1 MKKKLIKFIS
11 TVLVIASFVCMIPKA
26 APVSA
31 LTRDE
36 YVGQFVERMYTMVLG
51 RRSEAAGYEYWKTRI
66 LSGETTGATC
76 AYGFFESAEYR
87 SFNTSNEQYVR
98 TLYNVILGREC
109 DPAGLQYWLNFLA
122 GGTAR
127 VNILAGFVGSQEY
140 AQICQAYNIAVGT
153 LNADA
158 STTAAVQ
165 NAPAATTTSTAATA
179 PTNTG
184 RLSRESDGV
193 YFYND
198 QGIKLTGW
206 QRYDG
211 YRYYFDPEN
220 NGKAVKG
227 WKFIDGLK
235 YYFDD
240 NYRLVQNVSG
250 LIGNQTS
257 YFLSLNLQTNT
268 IIVYAQDTPGGQ
280 YNIPVMAMRCST
292 GAPSSETPQGT
303 FNISKGASWGAQVVN
318 GQTRYNQYISVIN
331 GTTMFH
337 TAWYYVQGNHDTM
350 SVSAYNQL
358 GTAATNGDIIL
369 NANDAR
375 WIWEHCAGNSQIRI
389 YNESSTIPFDQPGI
403 NQPVLISGDYG
414 SDPSDIWR

>member
-1 MKKKLIKFIS
+1 MKNRLIKILS
-11 TVLVIASFVCMIPKA
+11 TVLLISTFLCIFPHGRD
-26 APVSA
+26 VSA
-31 LTRDE
+31 LTREE

-51 RRSEAAGYEYWKTRI
+51 RRSEAAGYEYWKSKI

-76 AYGFFESAEYR
+76 AYGFFESAEYKG
-87 SFNTSNEQYVR
+87 FNTSNEQYVR
-98 TLYNVILGREC
+98 TLYNVMLGREC
-109 DPAGLQYWLNFLA
+109 DPAGLQYWLNYLSQ
-122 GGTAR
+122 GSTR
-127 VNILAGFVGSQEY
+127 LSILAGFVGSQEY
-140 AQICQAYNIAVGT
+140 AQICAAYNIAVGT
-153 LNADA
+153 LNADPSTAAAVANAPA
-158 STTAAVQ
+158 STTV
-165 NAPAATTTSTAATA
+165 PSTATSD
-179 PTNTG
+179 TG
-184 RLSRESDGV
+184 RLSVESDGV

-211 YRYYFDPEN
+211 HRYYFDPDN

-235 YYFDD
+235 YHFAADYTLD
-240 NYRLVQNVSG
+240 QNVSS
-250 LIGNQTS
+250 LIGTQTS
-257 YFLSLNLQTNT
+257 YFLALNLTTNV

-292 GAPSSETPQGT
+292 GAAGTETPQGT
-303 FNISKGASWGAQVVN
+303 FNISKGASWGSEVIN

-337 TAWYYVQGNHDTM
+337 TSWYYVQGNHDTL
-350 SVSAYNQL
+350 SVSAYNTL
-358 GTAATNGDIIL
+358 GTSCTNGDIVL

-375 WIWEHCAGNSQIRI
+375 WIWNNCAGNSQIRI
-389 YNESSTIPFDQPGI
+389 YSENSTIPFDMPGI
-403 NQPVLISGDYG
+403 NNPVLISGDYG

>member
-1 MKKKLIKFIS
+1 MKNRLIKILS
-11 TVLVIASFVCMIPKA
+11 TVLLISTFLCIFPHGRD
-26 APVSA
+26 VSA
-31 LTRDE
+31 LTREE

-51 RRSEAAGYEYWKTRI
+51 RRSEAAGYEYWKSKI

-76 AYGFFESAEYR
+76 AYGFFESAEYKG
-87 SFNTSNEQYVR
+87 FNTSNEQYVR
-98 TLYNVILGREC
+98 TLYNVMLGREC
-109 DPAGLQYWLNFLA
+109 DPAGLQYWLNYLSQ
-122 GGTAR
+122 GSTR
-127 VNILAGFVGSQEY
+127 LSILAGFVGSQEY
-140 AQICQAYNIAVGT
+140 AQICAAYNIAVGT
-153 LNADA
+153 INADPSTAAAVANAPA
-158 STTAAVQ
+158 STTV
-165 NAPAATTTSTAATA
+165 PSTATSD
-179 PTNTG
+179 TG
-184 RLSRESDGV
+184 RLSVESDGV

-211 YRYYFDPEN
+211 HRYYFDPDN

-235 YYFDD
+235 YHFAEDYTLD
-240 NYRLVQNVSG
+240 QNVSS
-250 LIGNQTS
+250 LIGTQTS
-257 YFLSLNLQTNT
+257 YFLALNLTTNV

-292 GAPSSETPQGT
+292 GAAGTETPQGT
-303 FNISKGASWGAQVVN
+303 FNISKGASWGSEVIN

-337 TAWYYVQGNHDTM
+337 TSWYYVQGNHDTL
-350 SVSAYNQL
+350 SVSAYNTL
-358 GTAATNGDIIL
+358 GTSCTNGDIVL

-375 WIWEHCAGNSQIRI
+375 WIWNNCAGNSQIRI
-389 YNESSTIPFDQPGI
+389 YSENSTIPFDMPGI
-403 NQPVLISGDYG
+403 NDPVLISGDYG

>member
-1 MKKKLIKFIS
+1 MKNRLIKILS
-11 TVLVIASFVCMIPKA
+11 TVLLISTFLCIFPHGRD
-26 APVSA
+26 VSA
-31 LTRDE
+31 LTREE

-51 RRSEAAGYEYWKTRI
+51 RRSEAAGYEYWKSKI

-76 AYGFFESAEYR
+76 AYGFFESAEYKG
-87 SFNTSNEQYVR
+87 FNTSNEQYVR
-98 TLYNVILGREC
+98 TLYNVMLGREC
-109 DPAGLQYWLNFLA
+109 DPAGLQYWLNYLSQ
-122 GGTAR
+122 GSTR
-127 VNILAGFVGSQEY
+127 LSILAGFVGSQEY
-140 AQICQAYNIAVGT
+140 AQICAAYNIAVGT
-153 LNADA
+153 LNADPSTAAAVANAPA
-158 STTAAVQ
+158 STTV
-165 NAPAATTTSTAATA
+165 PSTATSD
-179 PTNTG
+179 TG
-184 RLSRESDGV
+184 RLSVESDGV

-211 YRYYFDPEN
+211 HRYYFDPDN

-235 YYFDD
+235 YHFAEDYTLD
-240 NYRLVQNVSG
+240 QNVSS
-250 LIGNQTS
+250 LIGTQTS
-257 YFLSLNLQTNT
+257 YFLALNLTTNV

-292 GAPSSETPQGT
+292 GAAGTETPQGT
-303 FNISKGASWGAQVVN
+303 FNISKGASWGSEVIN

-337 TAWYYVQGNHDTM
+337 TSWYYVQGNHDTL
-350 SVSAYNQL
+350 SVSAYNTL
-358 GTAATNGDIIL
+358 GTSCTNGDIVL

-375 WIWEHCAGNSQIRI
+375 WIWNNCAGNSQIRI
-389 YNESSTIPFDQPGI
+389 YSENSMIPFDMPGI
-403 NQPVLISGDYG
+403 NDPVLISGDYG

>member
-1 MKKKLIKFIS
+1 MKNRLIKILS
-11 TVLVIASFVCMIPKA
+11 TVLLISTFLCIFPHGRD
-26 APVSA
+26 VSA
-31 LTRDE
+31 LTREE

-51 RRSEAAGYEYWKTRI
+51 RRSEAAGYEYWKSKI

-76 AYGFFESAEYR
+76 AYGFFESAEYKG
-87 SFNTSNEQYVR
+87 FNTSNEQYVR
-98 TLYNVILGREC
+98 TLYNVMLGREC
-109 DPAGLQYWLNFLA
+109 DPAGLQYWLNYLSQ
-122 GGTAR
+122 GSTR
-127 VNILAGFVGSQEY
+127 LSILAGFVGSQEY
-140 AQICQAYNIAVGT
+140 AQICAAYNIAVGT
-153 LNADA
+153 LNADPSTAAAVANAPA
-158 STTAAVQ
+158 STTV
-165 NAPAATTTSTAATA
+165 PSTATSD
-179 PTNTG
+179 TG
-184 RLSRESDGV
+184 RLSVESDGV

-211 YRYYFDPEN
+211 HRYYFDPDN

-235 YYFDD
+235 YHFAADYTLD
-240 NYRLVQNVSG
+240 QNVSS
-250 LIGNQTS
+250 LIGTQTS
-257 YFLSLNLQTNT
+257 YFLALNLTTNV

-292 GAPSSETPQGT
+292 GAAGTETPQGT
-303 FNISKGASWGAQVVN
+303 FNISKGASWGSEVIN

-337 TAWYYVQGNHDTM
+337 TSWYYVQGNHDTL
-350 SVSAYNQL
+350 SVSAYNTL
-358 GTAATNGDIIL
+358 GTSCTNGDIVL

-375 WIWEHCAGNSQIRI
+375 WIWNNCAGNSQIRI
-389 YNESSTIPFDQPGI
+389 YSENSTIPFDMPGI
-403 NQPVLISGDYG
+403 NDPVLISGDYG

>member
-1 MKKKLIKFIS
+1 MRHNRLLKIVS
-11 TVLVIASFVCMIPKA
+11 TILLTAVLFCCFPKGNQ
-26 APVSA
+26 VNA

-51 RRSEAAGYEYWKTRI
+51 RSSEAAGFQYWKSRI

-76 AYGFFESAEYR
+76 AYGFFESVEYK

-98 TLYNVILGREC
+98 TLYNVMLGREC
-109 DPAGLQYWLNFLA
+109 DPAGLQYWLGYLA
-122 GGTAR
+122 GGTPR

-140 AQICQAYNIAVGT
+140 AQICQAYDIAVGT

-158 STTAAVQ
+158 SMTTAVQ
-165 NAPAATTTSTAATA
+165 NAPASTTVTTSTA
-179 PTNTG
+179 NTG

-198 QGIKLTGW
+198 QGIRLTGW
-206 QRYDG
+206 QRYEG
-211 YRYYFDPEN
+211 SRYYFDPDN

-235 YYFDD
+235 YYFDE

-250 LIGNQTS
+250 LIGTQTS
-257 YFLSLNLQTNT
+257 YFLSLNLTTNM
-268 IIVYAQDTPGGQ
+268 IIVYAQDVPGGQ
-280 YNIPVMAMRCST
+280 YNIPVMAIACST
-292 GAPSSETPQGT
+292 GAPGSETPQGT

-337 TAWYYVQGNHDTM
+337 TSWYYVNGNHDTM
-350 SVSAYNQL
+350 SVAAYNTL
-358 GTAATNGDIIL
+358 GTASTNGDIVL

-375 WIWEHCAGNSQIRI
+375 WIWNNCAGNSQIRI
-389 YNESSTIPFDQPGI
+389 YSESATVPFDMPGI
-403 NQPVLISGDYG
+403 NAPVQISGDYG

>member
-1 MKKKLIKFIS
+1 MRKIRLIKFLS
-11 TVLVIASFVCMIPKA
+11 TVLLISTILCVFFKGTQVN
-26 APVSA
+26 A

-51 RRSEAAGYEYWKTRI
+51 RRSEAEGFNYWKSRI

-87 SFNTSNEQYVR
+87 GFNTSNEQYVK
-98 TLYNVILGREC
+98 TLYNVILGRDC

-122 GGTAR
+122 QGTSR

-140 AQICQAYNIAVGT
+140 AQICQAYNIAVGSLPT
-153 LNADA
+153 DA
-158 STTAAVQ
+158 STASAVQ
-165 NAPAATTTSTAATA
+165 NAPASTTVPTQNQTS
-179 PTNTG
+179 NTG
-184 RLSRESDGV
+184 RLSPEADGV

-206 QRYDG
+206 QRYEG
-211 YRYYFDPEN
+211 YRYYFDPDN

-235 YYFDD
+235 YYFDE
-240 NYRLVQNVSG
+240 NYRLVQDVSS
-250 LIGNQTS
+250 LIGNQQS
-257 YFLSLNLQTNT
+257 YFLSLNLQTNM

-280 YNIPVMAMRCST
+280 YNIPVRAIACAT
-292 GAPSSETPQGT
+292 GAPGSETPQGT
-303 FNISKGASWGAQVVN
+303 FNISKGASWGSQVIN
-318 GQTRYNQYISVIN
+318 GQTRYSQYISVIN
-331 GTTMFH
+331 GTTLIH
-337 TAWYYVQGNHDTM
+337 TSWYYVQGNHDTM
-350 SVSAYNQL
+350 SVSAYRGL
-358 GTAATNGDIIL
+358 GTASTSGDDVL

-389 YNESSTIPFDQPGI
+389 YSESATVPFDMPGV
-403 NQPVLISGDYG
+403 NEPVLISGDYG

>member
-1 MKKKLIKFIS
+1 MKNRLIKILS
-11 TVLVIASFVCMIPKA
+11 TVLLISTFLCIFPHGRD
-26 APVSA
+26 VSA
-31 LTRDE
+31 LTREE

-51 RRSEAAGYEYWKTRI
+51 RRSEAAGYEYWKSKI

-76 AYGFFESAEYR
+76 AYGFFESAEYKG
-87 SFNTSNEQYVR
+87 FNTSNEQYVR
-98 TLYNVILGREC
+98 TLYNVMLGREC
-109 DPAGLQYWLNFLA
+109 DPAGLQYWLNYLSQ
-122 GGTAR
+122 GSTR
-127 VNILAGFVGSQEY
+127 LSILAGFVGSQEY
-140 AQICQAYNIAVGT
+140 AQICAAYNIAVGT
-153 LNADA
+153 LNADPSTAAAVANAPA
-158 STTAAVQ
+158 STTV
-165 NAPAATTTSTAATA
+165 PSTATSD
-179 PTNTG
+179 TG
-184 RLSRESDGV
+184 RLSVESDGV

-211 YRYYFDPEN
+211 HRYYFDPDN

-235 YYFDD
+235 YHFAEDYTLD
-240 NYRLVQNVSG
+240 QNVSS
-250 LIGNQTS
+250 LIGTQTS
-257 YFLSLNLQTNT
+257 YFLALNLTTNV

-292 GAPSSETPQGT
+292 GAAGTETPQGT
-303 FNISKGASWGAQVVN
+303 FNISKGASWGSEVIN

-337 TAWYYVQGNHDTM
+337 TSWYYVQGNHDTL
-350 SVSAYNQL
+350 SVSAYNTL
-358 GTAATNGDIIL
+358 GTSCTNGDIVL

-375 WIWEHCAGNSQIRI
+375 WIWNNCAGNSQIRI
-389 YNESSTIPFDQPGI
+389 YSENSTIPFDMPGI
-403 NQPVLISGDYG
+403 NDPVLISGDYG